1 MKVHERSD
9 FAGETIEATVTF
21 SEAVSVS
28 GSPRLP
34 LRIGSDTRYVAY
46 QSGES
51 TSTVLVFAYTV
62 VVADTDLDG
71 ITVDKFALELNA
83 GAITETGV
91 DAALTHTGELAPEGF
106 EAAEWQRFDT
116 LCEELERVLALPRA
130 DALLRIEDLQ
140 DETDRISE
148 GIRADIEPRER
159 EKVE

>member
-34 LRIGSDTRYVAY
+34 LRIGSDTRYAAY

-83 GAITETGV
+83 RAITETGV

-116 LCEELERVLALPRA
+116 LFEELEGSAGAAEGGRALAY
-130 DALLRIEDLQ
+130 
-140 DETDRISE
+140 
-148 GIRADIEPRER
+148 
-159 EKVE
+159 